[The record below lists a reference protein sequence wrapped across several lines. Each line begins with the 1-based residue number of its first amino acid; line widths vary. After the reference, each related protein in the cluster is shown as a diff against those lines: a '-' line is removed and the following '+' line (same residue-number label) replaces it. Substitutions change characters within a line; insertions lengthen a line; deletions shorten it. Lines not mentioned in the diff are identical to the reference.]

1 MFGVSFLGIWWRHS
15 IWISEKLKFDYLN
28 NEKSFW
34 SETRNIFFVWQV
46 LSFRLKK
53 QTSKNIAD
61 TTFKAMPNWFSVLRK
76 IQKMQKRDVIYFG
89 SNLRCAGYFIYF
101 KNWYTIQFDAFFPAS
116 FQIFFPH
123 FFLASI
129 PTKTNVTMFV
139 DIIWVKAGCLLVF
152 RKGPNWALTSQDL
165 PAQS

>member
-1 MFGVSFLGIWWRHS
+1 MIILITKTAFEV
-15 IWISEKLKFDYLN
+15 KQ
-28 NEKSFW
+28 
-34 SETRNIFFVWQV
+34 ETFFFVWQV
-46 LSFRLKK
+46 LSFRLQK

-61 TTFKAMPNWFSVLRK
+61 KTFKAVPSWFSVLRK
-76 IQKMQKRDVIYFG
+76 IQKKQKRDVIYFG

-101 KNWYTIQFDAFFPAS
+101 KNWYTTHFDAFFPAS

-139 DIIWVKAGCLLVF
+139 DIISVKAVCLLVF
-152 RKGPNWALTSQDL
+152 RKGPNWALTSRHL